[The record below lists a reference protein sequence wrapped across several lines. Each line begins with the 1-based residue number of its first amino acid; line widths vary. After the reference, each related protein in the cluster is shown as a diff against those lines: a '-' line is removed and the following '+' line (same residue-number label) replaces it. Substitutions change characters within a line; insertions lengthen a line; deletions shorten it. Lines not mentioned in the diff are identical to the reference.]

1 MPKHI
6 GQRNMS
12 ARLAACDPCRR
23 SKLACSHERPVCA
36 RCQARGQEAG
46 CIYRNLPFK
55 RTIPDSDRSRRHLS
69 PMPTVA
75 VSTPAETPSPAT
87 HRYPNPGF
95 LGQSSHSTIFARMA
109 NSTHNDG
116 KSNLLQDSVFFECGT
131 ERPLPDECPD
141 NIDRVTQLRILIQS
155 WNASGTNLALAEP
168 LTSRFSDAA
177 VAFWLQWST
186 GPSPEPSQQKAQWLL
201 KNSRQ
206 PVNLTE
212 TSSIQEFFSQTL
224 GDNLKLEVLGIFLTA
239 ACRAVMDTP
248 SFTPLYISHQE
259 RVTLAKTLMFIGD
272 LCVESCLSL
281 DSLNDLQLVLQYE
294 NMIIHTQVDGDQS
307 YHSWR
312 RMGDVSSSLF
322 ALGYHQIPD
331 TSTAPPFITQ
341 LRQAAFARIYTADK
355 MLAVFLGRPPRI
367 AREYCTS
374 VLPSNDSNLWQDDT
388 PTTNLNANSQSVYNA
403 REPFNHMADTRCRGR
418 FSFLKEDILI
428 FARRKP
434 PSDLDNSSSSLKL
447 SDAAPFSN
455 DLLIGIRL
463 DYLHTL
469 FLLHLASSR
478 QLEYPG
484 RDLLAIAGEMLSSV
498 TEAIMLRDRLVNSG
512 TSLTWKVAQYGLPA
526 AGIISL
532 SLLNLP
538 AYDDWAGQRTKCIQD
553 LNILVAK
560 LKVGAIVRAGEAN
573 FALFSRATRTMQSLL
588 NTLADDSD
596 NRNLASDLNLF
607 ANLEPW
613 DFEVDFW
620 ASLAD
625 HPGLNMHIN

>member
-12 ARLAACDPCRR
+12 ARLAAYVKPEAK
-23 SKLACSHERPVCA
+23 KLAVYIETYRLKEQYLTVTDQGAIYH
-36 RCQARGQEAG
+36 RCLLLQYLHQ
-46 CIYRNLPFK
+46 P
-55 RTIPDSDRSRRHLS
+55 RHLHQQR
-69 PMPTVA
+69 T
-75 VSTPAETPSPAT
+75 
-87 HRYPNPGF
+87 
-95 LGQSSHSTIFARMA
+95 
-109 NSTHNDG
+109 
-116 KSNLLQDSVFFECGT
+116 
-131 ERPLPDECPD
+131 
-141 NIDRVTQLRILIQS
+141 
-155 WNASGTNLALAEP
+155 EP

-434 PSDLDNSSSSLKL
+434 PSDLDNSSSVRAAQIFKKIENAWDILPEHFKLTQSLKL

-588 NTLADDSD
+588 NTLADGTSFRTQQTQTQDSD

>member
-1 MPKHI
+1 
-6 GQRNMS
+6 
-12 ARLAACDPCRR
+12 
-23 SKLACSHERPVCA
+23 
-36 RCQARGQEAG
+36 
-46 CIYRNLPFK
+46 
-55 RTIPDSDRSRRHLS
+55 
-69 PMPTVA
+69 
-75 VSTPAETPSPAT
+75 
-87 HRYPNPGF
+87 
-95 LGQSSHSTIFARMA
+95 
-109 NSTHNDG
+109 
-116 KSNLLQDSVFFECGT
+116 
-131 ERPLPDECPD
+131 
-141 NIDRVTQLRILIQS
+141 
-155 WNASGTNLALAEP
+155 
-168 LTSRFSDAA
+168 
-177 VAFWLQWST
+177 
-186 GPSPEPSQQKAQWLL
+186 
-201 KNSRQ
+201 
-206 PVNLTE
+206 
-212 TSSIQEFFSQTL
+212 
-224 GDNLKLEVLGIFLTA
+224 
-239 ACRAVMDTP
+239 MDTP

-434 PSDLDNSSSSLKL
+434 PSDLDNSSSVRAAQIFKKIENAWDILPEHFKLTQSLKL

-588 NTLADDSD
+588 NTLADGTSFRTQQTQTQDSD

>member
-1 MPKHI
+1 
-6 GQRNMS
+6 
-12 ARLAACDPCRR
+12 
-23 SKLACSHERPVCA
+23 
-36 RCQARGQEAG
+36 
-46 CIYRNLPFK
+46 
-55 RTIPDSDRSRRHLS
+55 
-69 PMPTVA
+69 MPTVV

-95 LGQSSHSTIFARMA
+95 LGQSSHSTIFAQMA
-109 NSTHNDG
+109 NSTHNNG

-131 ERPLPDECPD
+131 ERPLPDECLD
-141 NIDRVTQLRILIQS
+141 TIDRVRQLLKYLLQLKVTQLRNLIQS

-168 LTSRFSDAA
+168 LTARFSDAA
-177 VAFWLQWST
+177 VTFWLQWST
-186 GPSPEPSQQKAQWLL
+186 GPSPEPSEQKARWLL

-206 PVNLTE
+206 PVNLTV
-212 TSSIQEFFSQTL
+212 TSSNEEFFSQTL

-259 RVTLAKTLMFIGD
+259 RVALAKTLMSIGD

-331 TSTAPPFITQ
+331 TSTVPPFITQ

-374 VLPSNDSNLWQDDT
+374 VLPSNDSNLWQDDM
-388 PTTNLNANSQSVYNA
+388 PTTDLNANSQSVYNA

-428 FARRKP
+428 FARRNP
-434 PSDLDNSSSSLKL
+434 PSDLDNSSSVRAAQIFKEIENAWNILPEHFKLTQSLKL

-484 RDLLAIAGEMLSSV
+484 GDLLAIAGEMLSIV

-512 TSLTWKVAQYGLPA
+512 ISLTWKVAQYGLPA

-538 AYDDWAGQRTKCIQD
+538 ACDDWAGQRTKCIQD
-553 LNILVAK
+553 LNILVAN

-573 FALFSRATRTMQSLL
+573 FALFGRATRTMQSLL
-588 NTLADDSD
+588 NTLADGTSFRSQQTQNQDSD

-607 ANLEPW
+607 ANLEPS

-625 HPGLNMHIN
+625 HPGLNTHIN